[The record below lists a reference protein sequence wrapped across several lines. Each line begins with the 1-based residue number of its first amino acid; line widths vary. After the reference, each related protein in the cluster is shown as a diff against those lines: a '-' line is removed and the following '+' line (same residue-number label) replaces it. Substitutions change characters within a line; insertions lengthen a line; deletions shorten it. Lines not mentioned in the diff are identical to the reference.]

1 MDIISINIAEGM
13 IMYIDFKDPEKT
25 AYNKKSK
32 SKPIRKSRV
41 GLFGKKN
48 SKKLDSQ
55 TIDKSVEN
63 IPQETLAKKPDLP
76 KAEQAFTTQN
86 IDKNSN
92 ILEQINMV
100 VKEQNS
106 NLQTSLKEG
115 GSVSI
120 KENEIKIVD
129 DSADNTKEKN
139 SFSSANQGEN
149 AIVKEERLVA
159 GVNSDNNYTPPPV
172 PKVGKANF
180 EPFKFKGKSKEY
192 FKIWIVNVALS
203 ILTLGIYSAWAKVR
217 TNRYIYGNTY
227 LNNSNFEFN
236 ADPKRILIGRI
247 IIVLFY
253 GGFLLFGE
261 YLNMYKVAAG
271 IVVVFLLLL
280 PWLIRQA
287 ISFRL
292 KSASYRNIPFKFH
305 AKARSFY
312 LLSVIGIIAIIVMPS
327 LIVVVSGATPELA
340 AMFGF
345 FAYILLFAII
355 IPILYRRYKALVVN
369 NSSYANAKFRFTA
382 TKKDAIKMFVKMGFL
397 TFAVSLI
404 FGLIT
409 LAITGMGNTLLSY
422 LPTSITHHP
431 MFKYV
436 ITFFGMVLY
445 LFFTGLYKGV
455 TDGYLSNFTRDH
467 TSLEDAK
474 FKGEIDPTT
483 LGVISATNALML
495 IFSFGLLYPYTKLR
509 YLKYKIENTYFA
521 CSDYDKFISQGYDKT
536 NPIGEEAMDFFDID
550 IGV

>member
-1 MDIISINIAEGM
+1 
-13 IMYIDFKDPEKT
+13 MYIDFKDPEKT
-25 AYNKKSK
+25 AYNKKPQ
-32 SKPIRKSRV
+32 SKPIKKRRV
-41 GLFGKKN
+41 GLFSRKSSKQIESQSIKKSAKN
-48 SKKLDSQ
+48 SLQ
-55 TIDKSVEN
+55 ETAANEHNLPSVE
-63 IPQETLAKKPDLP
+63 QVTTKKPN
-76 KAEQAFTTQN
+76 QN
-86 IDKNSN
+86 SDKNVN
-92 ILEQINMV
+92 ILEQINRV
-100 VKEQNS
+100 VKEQNNN
-106 NLQTSLKEG
+106 NLESSMKKGGIVNTEASEIKLAEEI
-115 GSVSI
+115 GSVSGVQ
-120 KENEIKIVD
+120 ENSSD
-129 DSADNTKEKN
+129 LTQEKN
-139 SFSSANQGEN
+139 SIA
-149 AIVKEERLVA
+149 KDKRLIA
-159 GVNSDNNYTPPPV
+159 GTSSDNNYIPLPV

-236 ADPKRILIGRI
+236 ADPKRILIGRM

-253 GGFLLFGE
+253 GGFLLFGN

-271 IVVVFLLLL
+271 IVLVFLLLL

-312 LLSVIGIIAIIVMPS
+312 LLSVVGIIAIIVMPS
-327 LIVVVSGATPELA
+327 LIILASKFTPELA
-340 AMFGF
+340 GILGF
-345 FAYILLFAII
+345 VAYVLLFAVI

-369 NSSYANAKFRFTA
+369 NSTYANAKFYFSA

-397 TFAVSLI
+397 TFALSLI

-409 LAITGMGNTLLSY
+409 LAVTGMGSTLLSY
-422 LPTSITHHP
+422 IPTSITQHP
-431 MFKYV
+431 MFKYIV
-436 ITFFGMVLY
+436 TFFGMVLY

-455 TDGYLSNFTRDH
+455 TDGYLSNFVRDH
-467 TSLEDAK
+467 TRLEGAK
-474 FKGEIDPTT
+474 FKGEIDPST
-483 LGVISATNALML
+483 LGVISATNGLML
-495 IFSFGLLYPYTKLR
+495 IFSIGLLYPYTKLR

-521 CSDYDKFISQGYDKT
+521 CNDYDKFISQGYDKT